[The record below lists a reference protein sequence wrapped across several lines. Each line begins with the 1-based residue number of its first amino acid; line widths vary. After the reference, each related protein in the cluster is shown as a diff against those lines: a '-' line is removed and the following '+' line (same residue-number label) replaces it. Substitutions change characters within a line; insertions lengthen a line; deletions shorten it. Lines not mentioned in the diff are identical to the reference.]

1 MSILNEKVNESIK
14 LINDNISDNDK
25 LALSFS
31 GGKDSTI
38 VYNILKSMGIVD
50 KVDIYYRQS
59 GMETDN
65 MKDFLNKIPNLKYS
79 GVNIVDEI
87 KNKKYLPL
95 TTSVIRTL
103 QYKGIDLTDL
113 HIFCCKARNKVQFD
127 IFKNYNIIFKGIR
140 LTDYDKMHRYI
151 PVPVP
156 VTETEYKYKI
166 VNPLINWKSEDCWNY
181 IKENN
186 IELCSDYE
194 TIGKTRTCLL
204 CNTVSVTTNLA
215 IREKLKNNY
224 TELYNKYLEL
234 AKYCYDN
241 NEELQK
247 IFSSYEEYFE
257 LWINKDKMLERLLKY
272 YKK

>member
-1 MSILNEKVNESIK
+1 MSTLNEKINESIK

-113 HIFCCKARNKVQFD
+113 NIFCCKARHKVQFD

-204 CNTVSVTTNLA
+204 CNMVSVTTNLA

>member
-1 MSILNEKVNESIK
+1 MSTLNEKINESIK

-65 MKDFLNKIPNLKYS
+65 MKEFLNKIPNLKYS

-95 TTSVIRTL
+95 TLSIVKPL
-103 QYKGIDLTDL
+103 QYEGIDLTNL
-113 HIFCCKARNKVQFD
+113 NLFCCKARHRVQFD
-127 IFKNYNIIFKGIR
+127 IFKNYNIVFKGSR
-140 LTDYDKMHRYI
+140 LTDYDTLHKTI
-151 PVPVP
+151 PVPMP
-156 VTETEYKYKI
+156 VTETKYKYKI
-166 VNPLINWKSEDCWNY
+166 INPLVNWESEDCWNY

-186 IELCSDYE
+186 IEICNDYE
-194 TIGKTRTCLL
+194 TIGRTRTCLL
-204 CNTVSVTTNLA
+204 CNMWDVTTNSV